1 MVMLRR
7 ICCASL
13 DGNLIYDEINIL
25 NRKNAVIVSI
35 SSENAHVCFNKILYM
50 DYHTRSALSL
60 LVFRVVENLTANDNN
75 NLAAQ
80 TLLLIEYVTNSSQE
94 KKIFFLPF
102 PHQKESKGQTVGHE
116 SCCPKRLQN
125 WYTRPAFHPLNLTL
139 K

>member
-25 NRKNAVIVSI
+25 NRKNTAIASI
-35 SSENAHVCFNKILYM
+35 SSENAHVCFSKILYM

-60 LVFRVVENLTANDNN
+60 LVFRIVENLTANDNN

-80 TLLLIEYVTNSSQE
+80 TLLLIEYVTNSCQE
-94 KKIFFLPF
+94 KKYFSYLFLTRRNPRGKLLGMN
-102 PHQKESKGQTVGHE
+102 PVI
-116 SCCPKRLQN
+116 QN
-125 WYTRPAFHPLNLTL
+125 GYRIGTHGLLFIP
-139 K
+139 

>member
-25 NRKNAVIVSI
+25 NRKNTVIASI
-35 SSENAHVCFNKILYM
+35 SSENAHVCFSKILYM

-60 LVFRVVENLTANDNN
+60 LVFRIVENLTANDNN

-80 TLLLIEYVTNSSQE
+80 TLLLIEYVTNSCLE
-94 KKIFFLPF
+94 KNSFSYLFLTRRNPRGKLLGMN
-102 PHQKESKGQTVGHE
+102 PVI
-116 SCCPKRLQN
+116 QN
-125 WYTRPAFHPLNLTL
+125 GYRIGTHGLLFIP
-139 K
+139 

>member
-13 DGNLIYDEINIL
+13 DGNLIYDERNIL

-80 TLLLIEYVTNSSQE
+80 TLLLIEYVTNSCQE
-94 KKIFFLPF
+94 KKPSFSYLFLTRRNPRGKLLGMN
-102 PHQKESKGQTVGHE
+102 PVVQNGHRIGTHGLLFI
-116 SCCPKRLQN
+116 P
-125 WYTRPAFHPLNLTL
+125 
-139 K
+139 

>member
-25 NRKNAVIVSI
+25 NRKKAVIVSI

-60 LVFRVVENLTANDNN
+60 LVFRVVENLTGNDNN

-80 TLLLIEYVTNSSQE
+80 TLLLIEYVTNSCQE
-94 KKIFFLPF
+94 KKYFTYLFLTRRNPRGKLLGMN
-102 PHQKESKGQTVGHE
+102 PVV
-116 SCCPKRLQN
+116 QN
-125 WYTRPAFHPLNLTL
+125 GYRIGTHGLLFIP
-139 K
+139 